1 MTLKSK
7 LKIENPG
14 MFVFSVFYAVAGAV
28 LIYVLALSRFNL
40 YHVGVLGFLSLITA
54 YGLITMKRWSVL
66 LVVVLFCLGITFGV
80 ITLYSSFV
88 LPTFYATP
96 EAWLLQALLILYLIF
111 TVVASIYV
119 VAKRESFGGTKTKTE

>member
-7 LKIENPG
+7 LRIENPG
-14 MFVFSVFYAVAGAV
+14 MFIFSVFYVIAGAV

-54 YGLITMKRWSVL
+54 YGLIRMKRWSVL
-66 LVVVLFCLGITFGV
+66 LVVILLFLGITFDGV
-80 ITLYSSFV
+80 TLYSSFV
-88 LPTFYATP
+88 IPTFYTNP
-96 EAWLLQALLILYLIF
+96 EVWLLQVVLILYMIF

-119 VAKRESFGGTKTKTE
+119 VAKRKSFSETE